1 VNTTSATEGEGGS
14 KLQLDTSAA
23 TLYGIKSNPEQVLQT
38 PNKINLSLKQ
48 YQHPMDVAN
57 KPEKVHS
64 PFISNKNPMRALF
77 HGNSNSGGTNSSNT
91 NSKHNYH
98 EQMSYSVDDI
108 VI

>member
-1 VNTTSATEGEGGS
+1 VTTTATEGGGGGS

-77 HGNSNSGGTNSSNT
+77 HGNSASGGNNNSNN